1 MNELT
6 INIPALL
13 FPTISLLLLAYT
25 NRYIAVSNRIRLLHT
40 QYKSE
45 QSNGLILQI
54 KILKNR
60 ILLIRNMQLAGIGS
74 MFVAALTMS
83 LIYYQINEW
92 AHAVFGLS
100 LVLMLAS
107 LSLCAVEIYLS
118 NKALM
123 VQLKDIEHLV
133 N

>member
-40 QYKSE
+40 QYKSD
-45 QSNGLILQI
+45 QSNGLLIQI
-54 KILKNR
+54 RILKNR

-74 MFVAALTMS
+74 MFVAALTMF
-83 LIYYQINEW
+83 LIYYKIQEW
-92 AHAVFGLS
+92 AHAVFGFS